1 MLQGTFLIKQLNVFP
16 VVFLYSDYLLL
27 DPQTVQRKVAA
38 MLLGWS
44 LLAVDRFVGLHQN
57 LIYIL
62 RSSSMRY
69 DRLC

>member
-1 MLQGTFLIKQLNVFP
+1 MLQGTFLIKQLNVFS

-27 DPQTVQRKVAA
+27 DPQTVQREVAE

-44 LLAVDRFVGLHQN
+44 LLAVDTFVGLHQN